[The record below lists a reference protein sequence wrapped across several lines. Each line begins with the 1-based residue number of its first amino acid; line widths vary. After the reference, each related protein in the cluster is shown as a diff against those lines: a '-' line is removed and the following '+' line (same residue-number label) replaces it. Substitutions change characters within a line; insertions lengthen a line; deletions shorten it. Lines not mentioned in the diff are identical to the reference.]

1 MWYKRYGY
9 KGVKHSGGETLKV
22 FLALPVVIIVCCGI
36 AALFRNAW
44 FLLLIF
50 PLSIGSFELIHR
62 AAINEGQKFRE
73 IRKSMH
79 VRNAFKAYKENEFA
93 SVIESIRKVEIY
105 GELPNELVAIRN
117 KIHRE
122 KNA

>member
-1 MWYKRYGY
+1 
-9 KGVKHSGGETLKV
+9 
-22 FLALPVVIIVCCGI
+22 
-36 AALFRNAW
+36 
-44 FLLLIF
+44 
-50 PLSIGSFELIHR
+50 
-62 AAINEGQKFRE
+62 
-73 IRKSMH
+73 MH